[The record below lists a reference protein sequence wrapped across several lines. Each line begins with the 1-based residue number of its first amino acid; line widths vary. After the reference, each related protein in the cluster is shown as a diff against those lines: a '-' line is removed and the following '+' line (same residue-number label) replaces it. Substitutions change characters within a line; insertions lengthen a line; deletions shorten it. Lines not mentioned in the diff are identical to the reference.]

1 MSRQSFKSGST
12 YIVRD
17 PQRALWY
24 FVQQVGAKSWMAT
37 SFATIDSVGYEDAI
51 IKGNGSGLWNELK
64 VSTYTR
70 FQKNAGNNPQFR
82 KMMFNI
88 LKYGSPDEP
97 DKRL

>member
-1 MSRQSFKSGST
+1 MRQSFKSGSA

-37 SFATIDSVGYEDAI
+37 SFATIDSVGHEDTV
-51 IKGNGSGLWNELK
+51 IKGNGAGLWAELG
-64 VSTYTR
+64 VGEYMR
-70 FQKNAGNNPQFR
+70 FEKNAGNNPLFR

-88 LKYGSPDEP
+88 LRYGSPDEP
-97 DKRL
+97 DKRV